1 MYALQEPQWRQLSLH
16 GICNEGAIMP
26 ARSTLTLV
34 AVFLVG
40 GVAAKLALFD
50 PQPAKAVPSSAGI
63 DIQKMQQSI
72 TNLPVQKFQDMTF
85 VFSGD

>member
-1 MYALQEPQWRQLSLH
+1 MR
-16 GICNEGAIMP
+16 
-26 ARSTLTLV
+26 ARFTLTLV

-50 PQPAKAVPSSAGI
+50 PQPTKAVPSSTSV
-63 DIQKMQQSI
+63 DIQKMHQSI
-72 TNLPVQKFQDMTF
+72 TNLSVQKFQDMTF

>member
-1 MYALQEPQWRQLSLH
+1 MR
-16 GICNEGAIMP
+16 
-26 ARSTLTLV
+26 ARSTLTLL

-40 GVAAKLALFD
+40 GVVAKLAFFD
-50 PQPAKAVPSSAGI
+50 PEPAKAVPASTSV

>member
-1 MYALQEPQWRQLSLH
+1 MR
-16 GICNEGAIMP
+16 
-26 ARSTLTLV
+26 ARSTLTLL

-40 GVAAKLALFD
+40 GVVAKLAFFD
-50 PQPAKAVPSSAGI
+50 RQPAKAVPASTSV

>member
-1 MYALQEPQWRQLSLH
+1 MR
-16 GICNEGAIMP
+16 

-50 PQPAKAVPSSAGI
+50 PQPTKAVPSSTSV
-63 DIQKMQQSI
+63 DIQKMHQSI
-72 TNLPVQKFQDMTF
+72 TNLSVQKFQDMTF

>member
-1 MYALQEPQWRQLSLH
+1 MR
-16 GICNEGAIMP
+16 

-50 PQPAKAVPSSAGI
+50 PQPAKAVPASTSV

>member
-1 MYALQEPQWRQLSLH
+1 MRA
-16 GICNEGAIMP
+16 C
-26 ARSTLTLV
+26 STLTLV

-50 PQPAKAVPSSAGI
+50 PQPAKAVSTTSV
-63 DIQKMQQSI
+63 DIQQMQQSI

>member
-1 MYALQEPQWRQLSLH
+1 MR
-16 GICNEGAIMP
+16 

-40 GVAAKLALFD
+40 GAAAKLALFD
-50 PQPAKAVPSSAGI
+50 PQPTKAVPSSTSV
-63 DIQKMQQSI
+63 DIQKMHQSI
-72 TNLPVQKFQDMTF
+72 TNLSVQKFQDMTF

>member
-1 MYALQEPQWRQLSLH
+1 MRTLRCIPVAH
-16 GICNEGAIMP
+16 P
-26 ARSTLTLV
+26 ASRR
-34 AVFLVG
+34 VG
-40 GVAAKLALFD
+40 GVVAKLAFFD
-50 PQPAKAVPSSAGI
+50 PQPAKAVPASTSV